1 MKTPTIAL
9 IFVVLYAFIDPVVS
23 IAQQRKTIEKDGKI
37 EVDLLDSNKLL
48 YDFYIEKDS
57 RVQYVIKNFNRNLY
71 NINFNHVQNSFFAQ
85 EPPIFKLIS
94 EIDVSKIISPKE
106 GKDDRQPRDDR
117 EREMQNFQ
125 IAKDNISDK
134 IGLFKSHMEAVKSLQ
149 RYYQSLGDLQFNG
162 CEKFDSIKK
171 SKITFT
177 QEILAKLGSND
188 IDKTDETKLFTVL
201 KDISNE
207 KFESASK
214 LYDEIIKAY
223 AKLKES
229 LASII
234 QINDQVVAAEKK
246 AEIKISLNNEIADEK
261 LYLENLTELIG
272 DIKISH
278 VKITDLESAGFVNS
292 MCKSYSQINESN
304 FTYISPSIRA
314 DKDELVITI
323 DIQPKEVFTC
333 NINSAKFNGVYTGS
347 IYGLK
352 MNFSTGIFLISG
364 ANIFDQTYRLD
375 SIVGNKSNWKIKQ
388 NDNKSRVLPAL
399 GALMHIYWKRPAQ
412 FGYGGTL
419 GLSINNQT
427 HLNYHLGGSL
437 LFGEKQRL
445 ILSLGATLSQV
456 SLIADQCSVD
466 QEVSRSV
473 TSVPVQNFYRWGF
486 FLAITY
492 NINTN

>member
-134 IGLFKSHMEAVKSLQ
+134 VGLFKSHMEAVKSLQ